1 MSLLI
6 MKRQRTCPRLYGM
19 RHGFPLILFWTISFV
34 LVNLPLTCI
43 GSSSWWWKLETDLDK
58 AELVV
63 WIAEYICTILAFILG
78 LLAPGSPNYAM
89 LYHGLLDENAVTQD
103 PLPAGRWGVF
113 KRRASVLFPFIW
125 PRSRYLL
132 QLNIILC
139 VCILVVAR
147 VVNLYVPIFYKNIV
161 NSLTPNVTT
170 NQSMDFVV
178 QQMRSG
184 DFSYLYMT
192 MVGPNGLVFR
202 WDLILYYIGIRA
214 VQGVG
219 SPSSGLLGALQ
230 AQLWIT
236 VDQNSA
242 RMLGVHL
249 FKHLHGQSMS
259 WHLARKTGAMLRI
272 VDRGTSSVS
281 NVLNY
286 LFFSIMPTIC
296 DIIIGIFY
304 FITAFNFWYGLIVF
318 VTMMGYIVVTIYITD
333 WHNKTRRIMN
343 EMDNV
348 RSVVA
353 VDSLMNFE
361 TVKYYNAEA
370 FEVERYDQ
378 AIVEYQRASWTNQT
392 SLSFLNV
399 TQSAIITAGLLAGTM
414 LCARDVVIGALTVG
428 DFVLFCTYIL
438 QLYMPL
444 NFFGTYYRLL
454 QTSFVDMENMFELL
468 EDDTSIHDV
477 PDATPLAITG
487 GKIEFKDVNFAYV
500 PSRPVLKNVSF
511 TVMPGKKLALV
522 GQTGSGKSTVM
533 RLLFRFYEPTSGD
546 ILIDG
551 QNILNVTQQSLH
563 QAIGVV
569 PQDTVL
575 FNDTINYNIRYG
587 RHTALPEEVQ
597 AAARAAEM
605 HERIQEFPQGYSTVV
620 GERGLKLSGGE
631 KQRVAIARTLL
642 KGPQIVLLDEATSAL
657 DTSTERLIQE
667 SLDKVCENRT
677 TIIVAHR
684 LSTIRHVD
692 EILVMHQGEVVE
704 RGNHEELLAIPNGR
718 YALLWM
724 EQSSKPTHA

>member
-1 MSLLI
+1 MTY
-6 MKRQRTCPRLYGM
+6 QRDCE
-19 RHGFPLILFWTISFV
+19 V
-34 LVNLPLTCI
+34 LVLPTSHKKLN
-43 GSSSWWWKLETDLDK
+43 SSID
-58 AELVV
+58 
-63 WIAEYICTILAFILG
+63 
-78 LLAPGSPNYAM
+78 M
-89 LYHGLLDENAVTQD
+89 
-103 PLPAGRWGVF
+103 
-113 KRRASVLFPFIW
+113 
-125 PRSRYLL
+125 
-132 QLNIILC
+132 
-139 VCILVVAR
+139 
-147 VVNLYVPIFYKNIV
+147 
-161 NSLTPNVTT
+161 
-170 NQSMDFVV
+170 
-178 QQMRSG
+178 
-184 DFSYLYMT
+184 
-192 MVGPNGLVFR
+192 
-202 WDLILYYIGIRA
+202 WD
-214 VQGVG
+214 
-219 SPSSGLLGALQ
+219 Q
-230 AQLWIT
+230 AK
-236 VDQNSA
+236 
-242 RMLGVHL
+242 GE
-249 FKHLHGQSMS
+249 
-259 WHLARKTGAMLRI
+259 
-272 VDRGTSSVS
+272 
-281 NVLNY
+281 
-286 LFFSIMPTIC
+286 C
-296 DIIIGIFY
+296 
-304 FITAFNFWYGLIVF
+304 
-318 VTMMGYIVVTIYITD
+318 VVTIYITD

-348 RSVVA
+348 RSAVA

-361 TVKYYNAEA
+361 T
-370 FEVERYDQ
+370 
-378 AIVEYQRASWTNQT
+378 
-392 SLSFLNV
+392 
-399 TQSAIITAGLLAGTM
+399 GLLAGTM
-414 LCARDVVIGALTVG
+414 LCARDVVIGTLTVG

-444 NFFGTYYRLL
+444 NFFGNYYRLL

-487 GKIEFKDVNFAYV
+487 GKIEFKDVNFAYL

-587 RHTALPEEVQ
+587 RHTAPSEEVL

-642 KGPQIVLLDEATSAL
+642 KAPQIVLLDEATSAL

-667 SLDKVCENRT
+667 SLDKICENRT

-704 RGNHEELLAIPNGR
+704 RGNHEELMAIPNGR

-724 EQSSKPTHA
+724 EQMKKRAHA